1 MRLLR
6 VIGVASAT
14 SFIAPAF
21 ADAPAGRYTIDTDTV
36 KDEKTSLT
44 WKRAV
49 TMMPGGG
56 NVPSLEEASKLCSAP
71 WRLPTIKELAT
82 LVDESA
88 TAAPFIDLKAFPAT
102 PNLPY
107 WSSTHT
113 NADPDQFRSYVMNA
127 DGTIVDVYYNGSL
140 FGGGVVRCVQ

>member
-1 MRLLR
+1 MFGL
-6 VIGVASAT
+6 ASA
-14 SFIAPAF
+14 SFIAPAY
-21 ADAPAGRYTIDTDTV
+21 ADAPAGRYTIAGDTV
-36 KDEKTSLT
+36 RDEKTMLT
-44 WKRAV
+44 WKRSV
-49 TMMPGGG
+49 TTMPGGG
-56 NVPSLEEASKLCSAP
+56 NVPSLEEANKLCALP

-88 TAAPFIDLKAFPAT
+88 AAPPFIDLKAFPDT

-113 NADPDQFRSYVMNA
+113 NADPDQFRSHVMNA
-127 DGTIVDVYYNGSL
+127 DGTITDVYYNGTL

>member
-1 MRLLR
+1 MLGL
-6 VIGVASAT
+6 GVAT
-14 SFIAPAF
+14 SFITPAL
-21 ADAPAGRYTIDTDTV
+21 ADAPPGRYEIDADTV
-36 KDEKTSLT
+36 RDTKTSLT

-49 TMMPGGG
+49 TTMPGGG
-56 NVPSLEEASKLCSAP
+56 NVPSLEEANKLCALP

-88 TAAPFIDLKAFPAT
+88 TAAPFIDLKAFPGT

-113 NADPDQFRSYVMNA
+113 NADPDQFRAHVMNA
-127 DGTIVDVYYNGSL
+127 DGTITDVYYNGSL